1 LSTGSLRDPETQPG
15 RGDWGFT
22 LLELM
27 VVLVISGLMMGAV
40 ALTFNG
46 YVSRT
51 RAQRAAQV
59 FAQDLAL
66 ARSTAVR
73 TRQKVVI
80 HFDETNRLYNVQNQ
94 DTTFTVVRRRFGTNA
109 DIDLTAIDLNTT
121 GDSLVFSSRGI
132 ADLSG
137 AGSTLGTATF
147 TSGDVVFTVSFNSLG
162 ASKVE

>member
-1 LSTGSLRDPETQPG
+1 MSTGSVRGPEIQPA
-15 RGDWGFT
+15 RGDRGFT

-66 ARSTAVR
+66 ARATAVR
-73 TRQKVVI
+73 TRQRVVI

-94 DTTFTVVRRRFGTNA
+94 DTTYTVVRRRFGTNA

-137 AGSTLGTATF
+137 AGGTLGTATF
-147 TSGDVVFTVSFNSLG
+147 TSGDVVYTVSFNSLG